1 MAEPDV
7 LLDETEI
14 TDSRLEFAIV
24 GDLSESEADLSEKI
38 LSVPVGGECTIFFDS
53 PGGSVYSALSLMT
66 LIATRQIRATGIVTG
81 ECSSAAIWPFAACCC
96 RQVTPFSVMLF
107 HRMKWQSEEQVGLR
121 EASEW
126 ARHFAQ
132 LEEEMDALLTRFFGS
147 AIDQVEHGLGDGP
160 GEGCDL
166 ALAVDL
172 VLQKEPRLI
181 AGELEHHRADFL
193 VLVGNARARRGFEL
207 LSLFT
212 AQHVPTH
219 AIDAL
224 DGDPD
229 HAIGGRI
236 GGLQY

>member
-1 MAEPDV
+1 MSESDA
-7 LLDETEI
+7 LLDENEVM
-14 TDSRLEFAIV
+14 DDHLEFAIV

-132 LEEEMDALLTRFFGS
+132 LEEEMDTLLMRFFGA
-147 AIDQVEHGLGDGP
+147 AIEQVEQWIQESRYISGPELVEAGLAELIELTPVQP
-160 GEGCDL
+160 GEESVTGQRSEKL
-166 ALAVDL
+166 KTV
-172 VLQKEPRLI
+172 
-181 AGELEHHRADFL
+181 
-193 VLVGNARARRGFEL
+193 
-207 LSLFT
+207 
-212 AQHVPTH
+212 HV
-219 AIDAL
+219 A
-224 DGDPD
+224 
-229 HAIGGRI
+229 
-236 GGLQY
+236 